1 MHKLNSCT
9 KFSDIN
15 YTKVVEFKMEI
26 KIYILRKM
34 FQITICISG
43 LISECK
49 FINILFVC
57 L

>member
-34 FQITICISG
+34 FQITMYIGID
-43 LISECK
+43 
-49 FINILFVC
+49 FRM
-57 L
+57 